1 MALLTQKQVLA
12 AYNPPFAKSMNE
24 SAGQAAATRLKAS
37 ATKLF
42 SATSHYDIFLCH
54 AFKDAALIEA
64 LKEYLES
71 FKLSVYV
78 DWIDDPQLSRAN
90 VTPETAAKLRDAMR
104 RSTCLLYAA
113 SVNASA
119 SKWMPWEVGYSDA
132 LHGRVAIL
140 PLADEN
146 QLIEAYDGQEFM
158 GIYPYVDDNSLG
170 QLLLNS
176 QQENRAVPF
185 QRWLSSAGNA
195 SLKLIKS

>member
-1 MALLTQKQVLA
+1 MALLTQTQVLA

-37 ATKLF
+37 ATRLF
-42 SATSHYDIFLCH
+42 SAKSHYDIFLCH
-54 AFKDAALIEA
+54 AFKDAELIEA

-71 FKLSVYV
+71 FELNVYV
-78 DWIDDPQLSRAN
+78 DWIDDPQLNRAH
-90 VTPETAAKLRDAMR
+90 VTPETAAKLREVMR

-113 SVNASA
+113 SVNASE

-140 PLADEN
+140 PLADKNE
-146 QLIEAYDGQEFM
+146 LIQAYDGKEFM
-158 GIYPYVDDNSLG
+158 GIYPYVDDNNLG

-176 QQENRAVPF
+176 QQEARVVPF
-185 QRWLSSAGNA
+185 KRWLNSNGNA
-195 SLKLIKS
+195 ELKLIKS